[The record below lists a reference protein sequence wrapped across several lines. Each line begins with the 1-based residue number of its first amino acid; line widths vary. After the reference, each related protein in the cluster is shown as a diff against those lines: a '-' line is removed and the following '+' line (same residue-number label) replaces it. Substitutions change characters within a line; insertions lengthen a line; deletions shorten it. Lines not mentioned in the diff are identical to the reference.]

1 MILVIPP
8 PVSIGCIT
16 RGEGEGPVTDV
27 ALFSN
32 EIQSSF
38 FASIEV
44 TKVTI
49 GNINTIEQIT
59 KITLYKFEII

>member
-1 MILVIPP
+1 
-8 PVSIGCIT
+8 
-16 RGEGEGPVTDV
+16 V